1 MTTLRTRSHLGRAAL
16 ALALVASTACGVG
29 PFPRRRAGS
38 DITLPPST
46 TEWLIEAALKCAT
59 PVKAD
64 GAAGARDV
72 AVCRKST
79 GDTVPNPTAPLPPAK
94 TP

>member
-1 MTTLRTRSHLGRAAL
+1 MTNYRLARPAL
-16 ALALVASTACGVG
+16 LLALVASTACGVG

-46 TEWLIEAALKCAT
+46 TDWLIEAALKCAN

-64 GAAGARDV
+64 GSAAARDV
-72 AVCRKST
+72 ALCRKST
-79 GDTVPNPTAPLPPAK
+79 GDTVPDPKAPPPPAK